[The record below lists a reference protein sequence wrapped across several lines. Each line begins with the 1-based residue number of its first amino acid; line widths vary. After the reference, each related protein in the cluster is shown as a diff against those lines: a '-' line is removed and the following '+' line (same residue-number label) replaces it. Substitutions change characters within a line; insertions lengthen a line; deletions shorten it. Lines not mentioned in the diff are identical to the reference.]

1 MRLRSLLCGIVL
13 FGMAGEAYAADFP
26 DFLRGSQTVMSA
38 PRSGGWGGA
47 YFGAQASYSMASTDF
62 GQGVSSL
69 VSFALRNTV
78 IQDQV
83 SGWTTLAKQDTTGG
97 GFGGFIGYNWQWD
110 QIVLGVEGNYSRTN
124 LFMSASDSLSRS
136 ILNNSG
142 APSGHDFTYNMTVS
156 ADAAVKLTDVATF
169 RARAGYDA
177 GMFMPYGFVG
187 PAFGRADITR
197 SATVSGTLTDSFTTT
212 QVVGF
217 DTNGNPIT
225 VQVPT
230 STTSRLILPGQ
241 QLQAKNTYLYGWTGG
256 LGLDMC
262 VMANL
267 FVRAEWEWVQFAPV
281 DGVNL
286 HTSTVRAAVAVKF

>member
-1 MRLRSLLCGIVL
+1 MRLRWLLCGIVL
-13 FGMAGEAYAADFP
+13 VGMAGEACAADFP

-38 PRSGGWGGA
+38 PQRGGWGGA

-62 GQGVSSL
+62 GQGVGSL

-83 SGWTTLAKQDTTGG
+83 SGWTTLPKQDTTGG

-142 APSGHDFTYNMTVS
+142 APAGHDFTYNMTVS

-197 SATVSGTLTDSFTTT
+197 SATVSGTLTDNFTTT

-217 DTNGNPIT
+217 DSNGNPIT

-262 VMANL
+262 LMANL

>member
-13 FGMAGEAYAADFP
+13 VGMAGEACAADFP

-38 PRSGGWGGA
+38 PRRGWEGA

-62 GQGVSSL
+62 GQGVSNL

-78 IQDQV
+78 IQDTV
-83 SGWTTLAKQDTTGG
+83 SGWTTLPKQDTTGG

-110 QIVLGVEGNYSRTN
+110 QVVVGVEGNYSRTN

-142 APSGHDFTYNMTVS
+142 APTGHDFTYNMTVTAS
-156 ADAAVKLTDVATF
+156 AAAKITDVATF

-187 PAFGRADITR
+187 AAFGRADITR
-197 SATVSGTLTDSFTTT
+197 SATVSGTLTDNFFLPVT
-212 QVVGF
+212 VGF
-217 DTNGNPIT
+217 DPSGNPIV
-225 VQVPT
+225 VQSPRSVT
-230 STTSRLILPGQ
+230 SPLILPGQ
-241 QLQAKNTYLYGWTGG
+241 QIEAKNTYLYGWTGG
-256 LGLDMC
+256 FGLDMC
-262 VMANL
+262 LMANL

-281 DGVNL
+281 NGVNM
-286 HTSTVRAAVAVKF
+286 HTSTARAAVAVKS